1 MSTSTVMNHPRRAS
15 ARSLLMLSGAS
26 VVAGA
31 LLWLAPHAQSGA
43 SSTRSAAVATPVY
56 EGPVAPF
63 TGGVRIPM
71 YEGAV
76 APFTGG
82 VRIPMYEGPAAP
94 FIGGVDLRAFQ
105 NAPATG
111 QATLADLD
119 SK

>member
-71 YEGAV
+71 YEG
-76 APFTGG
+76 
-82 VRIPMYEGPAAP
+82 PAAP